1 MQNFIQAIQKI
12 MKMLKPFSPVV
23 LRIGI
28 AAVFLWFGFDQFIHT
43 TDWIGY
49 VPQSI
54 RDILHLSPTTLVYMN
69 GLFEITFG
77 LALFL
82 GFYTRFVAFLLAL
95 HLMDITFIVG
105 YSSIGIRDFGLSIAV
120 IAIWLNGRDF
130 LSLDRYMSGSASD
143 NSISN

>member
-1 MQNFIQAIQKI
+1 MQKLMQRIQKI
-12 MKMLKPFSPVV
+12 MRMLKPFSPVV

-28 AAVFLWFGFDQFIHT
+28 ASVFLWFGFDQFIHT

-49 VPQSI
+49 VPQSVSNL
-54 RDILHLSPTTLVYMN
+54 LHLSPITLVYMN

-95 HLMDITFIVG
+95 HLIDITFIVG
-105 YSSIGIRDFGLSIAV
+105 YSAIGVRDFGLCIAT

-130 LSLDRYMSGSASD
+130 LSLDRYMSVSADKS
-143 NSISN
+143 